1 MIYALLYKIVI
12 LLNNPLFGKFAKE
25 VFEIIIV
32 PNKKWLS
39 SKFHYSNYRKI

>member
-1 MIYALLYKIVI
+1 MKYALLYKIVI
-12 LLNNPLFGKFAKE
+12 SLNNPLFGIFAKK

-39 SKFHYSNYRKI
+39 SKFHHSNYRKI